1 MTLNGF
7 LQTYHADCVST
18 LGAALWR
25 PRDGSIDRAGIH
37 TVDLHFVMLLTR
49 GWMTVRMDNRE
60 VTLTANCYVDTASCH
75 DCTVIT
81 EASPDVDG
89 YMLVTTE
96 KFLSHV
102 FKSRMPFLPEC
113 FEYVLHSPVSLFDG
127 RTAAIVAEAFASLER
142 SIYDCANVHNDE
154 LVATKTAVLFYEIS
168 NCLLRRVGQG
178 ACGTASSRKNRLF
191 VRFMSLLKLNARLQ
205 HNVGFYASE
214 MCIMPQYLNRIV
226 GEVSGRTASDTIN
239 MAVTGEIKAL
249 LANVD
254 MPLKDVVRRTAFN
267 DQAVF
272 TKFFKRQTGMTPMQY
287 RKCGLEGQALGQRV

>member
-25 PRDGSIDRAGIH
+25 PRGGSIDRAGIH
-37 TVDLHFVMLLTR
+37 TVDLHFVMLLTC

-113 FEYVLHSPVSLFDG
+113 FEYVLRCPVSLFDG
-127 RTAAIVAEAFASLER
+127 RTAAIVAEAFASMER

-168 NCLLRRVGQG
+168 NCLLRR
-178 ACGTASSRKNRLF
+178 
-191 VRFMSLLKLNARLQ
+191 
-205 HNVGFYASE
+205 
-214 MCIMPQYLNRIV
+214 
-226 GEVSGRTASDTIN
+226 
-239 MAVTGEIKAL
+239 
-249 LANVD
+249 
-254 MPLKDVVRRTAFN
+254 TAFD

-272 TKFFKRQTGMTPMQY
+272 TKFFKRQTGMMPMQY